1 MNHYLDLDDVIA
13 IGGSWIVDSSFVI
26 AKDWS
31 GLAKRANEVRNVV
44 KNKIRQIFIIC
55 TLLIQ
60 LLNSYMRKQGVL
72 YEASC
77 YIWRNNGTLAHP
89 KTFAYDK
96 HA

>member
-44 KNKIRQIFIIC
+44 KK
-55 TLLIQ
+55 
-60 LLNSYMRKQGVL
+60 
-72 YEASC
+72 
-77 YIWRNNGTLAHP
+77 
-89 KTFAYDK
+89 
-96 HA
+96 